1 MNMPDRLTA
10 DTISLDELAARPA
23 QVSVVMPV
31 YNAAATLAA
40 TVASVQAQDLSA
52 FELIAVDDGSSD
64 NSLDIL
70 LDLAAFDPRI
80 RVVSRRNAG
89 VSSARNLGVETASA
103 PLVAFLD
110 ADDLW
115 DRHKLSA
122 HCALHRARPDL
133 VASYARIAFIAT
145 DADALDGARTLSSLV
160 TNPLGLLAVL
170 GENPVCTA
178 SNLVVQRDAF
188 LASGGFD
195 THLGFAEDQELVARL
210 VARGGAVAG
219 LDMVLTGYRLSVM
232 GLSMDLDRMHAGW
245 REVVGRY
252 CPDKRTRARLEALYY
267 RYLARRAL
275 RSGGRAGL
283 ALRYVLLGLQQD
295 VRSFLNEPRRS
306 LATIAAALVAPLL
319 PTRVRLRLFA

>member
-1 MNMPDRLTA
+1 MIMPDNLTA
-10 DTISLDELAARPA
+10 DELATQTV

-40 TVASVQAQDLSA
+40 TIASVQAQDLSA

-64 NSLDIL
+64 ASLDIL
-70 LDLAAFDPRI
+70 LGLAALDPRI
-80 RVVSRRNAG
+80 RVLSRKNGG

-115 DRHKLSA
+115 EAHKLSA
-122 HCALHRARPDL
+122 HCALHRAQPDL

-145 DADALDGARTLSSLV
+145 DAVALDGARTLSSLV
-160 TNPLGLLAVL
+160 ANPLGLMAVL

-178 SNLVVQRDAF
+178 SNLVVRREAF

-195 THLGFAEDQELVARL
+195 AGLGFAEDQELVARM
-210 VARGGAVAG
+210 VARGGSVAG
-219 LDMVLTGYRLSVM
+219 IDQVLTGYRLSVM

-245 REVVGRY
+245 RDVVGRY
-252 CPDKRTRARLEALYY
+252 CADPRARARLEALYY

-283 ALRYVLLGLQQD
+283 ALRYVMLGLQQD
-295 VRSFLNEPRRS
+295 MRGFLTEPKRS
-306 LATIAAALVAPLL
+306 LATIGAALLAPFL
-319 PTRVRLRLFA
+319 PTRLRLRLFA